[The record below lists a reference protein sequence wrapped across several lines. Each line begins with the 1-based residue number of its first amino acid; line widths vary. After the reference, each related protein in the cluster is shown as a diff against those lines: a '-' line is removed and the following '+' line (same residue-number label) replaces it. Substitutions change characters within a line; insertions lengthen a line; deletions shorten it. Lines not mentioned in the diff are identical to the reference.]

1 LKPINIVV
9 ISVLL
14 IMTVSLLT
22 LGPKRV
28 QAVRGAFLQAISPFL
43 KTGATV
49 QNKVTNVTTKLK
61 SLDQLERDNQRLLIE
76 NENLKAINLT
86 LRNLEEDNN
95 GLRRALNYR
104 ERAVYKLVPARIV
117 TREAGT
123 WLNSFT
129 IDCGTNKGLKP
140 DMPVVTD
147 EGIVGKTTVVSAS
160 IAEVILISDERLQIA
175 ASVEGSREQG
185 VVQGAPVTEVI
196 SPLLALNFLSK
207 EAQFSVGQKV
217 YSSGLGGVFPSGLLI
232 GTVKSTR
239 QRDLDTQALLMPA
252 VDLSEI
258 EDVFV
263 VTGG

>member
-1 LKPINIVV
+1 MKPVNLVV
-9 ISVLL
+9 LGVLL
-14 IMTVSLLT
+14 LATLGLLT
-22 LGPKRV
+22 LKPEKV
-28 QAVRGAFLQAISPFL
+28 QAMKRAFLQAVSPFL
-43 KTGATV
+43 KTGAVV
-49 QNKVTNVTTKLK
+49 QSQVSNVTSGLK
-61 SLDQLERDNQRLLIE
+61 SLDQLERDNQRLTIE
-76 NENLKAINLT
+76 NKNLRAINLT

-95 GLRRALNYR
+95 RLRRALNYR

-147 EGIVGKTTVVSAS
+147 EGIVGKTTTVSGS

-175 ASVEGSREQG
+175 ADVEGSREQG
-185 VVQGAPVTEVI
+185 VVQGAQVTETL
-196 SPLLALNFLSK
+196 STLLALNFLSK
-207 EAQFSVGQKV
+207 EAQLSAGQKV
-217 YSSGLGGVFPSGLLI
+217 YSSGIGGVFPSGLLI

-239 QRDLDTQALLMPA
+239 QRDLDTQALLIPA

-263 VTGG
+263 IIGG